1 MNHGAARLVLF
12 GSLVASI
19 GAGCGL
25 EQAATARD
33 EASAIGSVRAI
44 VSAQAVHAAF
54 CGGSYAPTLP
64 ALLAKGYL
72 SADLGAVEQP
82 TRMGYRFS
90 LTATKGDGTS
100 ECGDF
105 YGDYEIRAAPARP
118 DSGGRHFRSS
128 AAGDVYAAT
137 QPDFSDATRLE

>member
-1 MNHGAARLVLF
+1 LVLF

-19 GAGCGL
+19 GAGCGI
-25 EQAATARD
+25 EQAGTARD

-64 ALLAKGYL
+64 ALLARGYL
-72 SADLGAVEQP
+72 SADLGSVEQP

-90 LTATKGDGTS
+90 LTATKGDGTTS

-105 YGDYEIRAAPARP
+105 YGDYEIRAVPERP
-118 DSGGRHFRSS
+118 GSGGRHFRSS

-137 QPDFSDATRLE
+137 KPDFSDATRLE